1 LFPFERDQYFLHSS
15 VVCSHINP
23 IPYYFSATIFSAG
36 EVAEAEDEE
45 THKTCIDFIKKH
57 PSTTDEIKILCED
70 LQVLGRT
77 EFKQI
82 LKWRMSVK
90 KELEKSLG
98 KTSAVTAAVAAGG
111 HKKERKEKGED
122 VDEDDD
128 KEEED
133 PEEKLL
139 REMSEIK
146 DRLEHR
152 RKKEK
157 KKRRELKLKSKVR
170 SAQMS
175 QAEGIGEDNGLE
187 SLFSLSTI
195 KVKRKVDTITDD
207 ADLPSTDSDSD
218 GDGDDNKRGGGMGG
232 DDNSDIDSDE
242 EKLRYEAMMDD
253 YLEESYNTWKYRQ
266 VAKGQADGTALA
278 KLKRRRRRLGDQGD
292 LTSDDE
298 DEEEEMVDLDDNSEE
313 DDDDMEEDGGLVVSL
328 SDKKV
333 GVAASGK
340 VAAAQ
345 WFDQDLFEDDD
356 LESDEDEED
365 DRRGG
370 GGGGGGKKKR
380 KAMMERKERK
390 KVVEKGGA
398 QSESEE
404 EEEEKDQEK
413 GDDGSDSEVSEGE
426 LYGGKKKNDSVH
438 GRKLTGNGGAAL
450 NGSGKGGEGEGFEV
464 VPLAPSNDDDSSDG
478 ESDDSEDEFETLD
491 DNAKAEVMALA
502 KKMLHKKAKDSI
514 IEAAYNRYAFHDE
527 GLPKWFEEDEKK
539 YMCPIPQISGSEY
552 AEAKAALKA
561 IDARPIKKVAEAK
574 ARKRN
579 KLTMRLNTAR
589 QKAEAI
595 ANQDDVPMKSK
606 MRDIE
611 KLYAAAKSGG
621 KGGKGKGKK
630 SSSRSDQYK
639 KKGPPLDARLKKDR
653 RGMKAAEKRAKKS
666 GGKRRR

>member
-1 LFPFERDQYFLHSS
+1 MFADPHPLYF
-15 VVCSHINP
+15 
-23 IPYYFSATIFSAG
+23 FTKFFGAG

-45 THKTCIDFIKKH
+45 THKTCMGFINKH

-82 LKWRMSVK
+82 LKWRMTVK

-98 KTSAVTAAVAAGG
+98 KTSTAAAAVGG
-111 HKKERKEKGED
+111 HKKERKEKVKDG
-122 VDEDDD
+122 DDD
-128 KEEED
+128 EEEEEEDKEVED
-133 PEEKLL
+133 PEERML

-157 KKRRELKLKSKVR
+157 KKRRELKLKAKVR

-195 KVKRKVDTITDD
+195 KAKRKVDTITDD

-218 GDGDDNKRGGGMGG
+218 SDGENNKRGGGMAG
-232 DDNSDIDSDE
+232 DSSDLDSDE
-242 EKLRYEAMMDD
+242 ERLRYEAMMDD
-253 YLEESYNTWKYRQ
+253 YLEESYKTWKYRQ

-298 DEEEEMVDLDDNSEE
+298 EEEEMVDVDVEYSDEEEE
-313 DDDDMEEDGGLVVSL
+313 DDEMEEEEEEEDDGGLVVSL

-340 VAAAQ
+340 AAAAQ

-356 LESDEDEED
+356 LESEEEEEED
-365 DRRGG
+365 DRRERVGV
-370 GGGGGGKKKR
+370 GGKNTTTKGKV
-380 KAMMERKERK
+380 MMMK
-390 KVVEKGGA
+390 KVVEKGADA
-398 QSESEE
+398 QSEE
-404 EEEEKDQEK
+404 EEEEERG
-413 GDDGSDSEVSEGE
+413 GDDSDSEVSEGE
-426 LYGGKKKNDSVH
+426 LYGGKKKNGGMN
-438 GRKLTGNGGAAL
+438 GRKLTGNGGGGAL
-450 NGSGKGGEGEGFEV
+450 NGVGKGGEGEGEGFEV
-464 VPLAPSNDDDSSDG
+464 VPLAPSDDDDGSDSD
-478 ESDDSEDEFETLD
+478 SDDSEDEFETLD

-621 KGGKGKGKK
+621 KNGKGKGKK
-630 SSSRSDQYK
+630 SSSSRSDQYK

-653 RGMKAAEKRAKKS
+653 RGMKAAEKRAKKN